1 MMMKSIMI
9 LMTFNLL
16 NISVTESSE
25 AIGYYSSG
33 NLEGAESIKARGT
46 NIRKLFLQRQRFYGT
61 TEIQDIISDA
71 ADFVRQ
77 EFPNA
82 ELLQIGD
89 IANKT
94 GGALAEHGSHQ
105 NGLDVDIVYLTKNS
119 KLQSQNA
126 PYWEE
131 EFVRSG
137 VMSSNLHIERNL
149 SLFKYLINN
158 KPVERIFVDQAIK
171 VELCNYAKN
180 NNLLNNPEIKETLR
194 RLRTEKLHSTHF
206 HMRIKCPTTDL
217 NCKSQAEVPAGT
229 GC

>member
-1 MMMKSIMI
+1 MI
-9 LMTFNLL
+9 LIAL
-16 NISVTESSE
+16 NIFNFRTSEASE
-25 AIGYYSSG
+25 AIGYYSEG
-33 NLEGAESIKARGT
+33 NLKNAESIELRGT
-46 NIRKLFLQRQRFYGT
+46 NVRKLFLQRQRFYGT

-71 ADFVRQ
+71 ADFIRQ

-82 ELLQIGD
+82 ELLQVGD

-105 NGLDVDIVYLTKNS
+105 NGLDVDIVYLTKNR

-131 EFVRSG
+131 EFVKSG
-137 VMSSNLHIERNL
+137 MVSANFHIERNL
-149 SLFKYLINN
+149 ALFKYLISN

-171 VELCNYAKN
+171 IQLCDYAKD
-180 NNLLNNPEIKETLR
+180 NNLLNNPDIKETLR

-206 HMRIKCPTTDL
+206 HMRIKCPTSDL
-217 NCKSQAEVPAGT
+217 NCKSQAEVPMGS